1 MPFLANVSNAIR
13 RFLRFLLARP
23 LMWISNRYTSFPDQK
38 SVNKSLD
45 ELYKEIVNGN
55 TKKGRLVNI
64 DPQLQSIIIFSDQH
78 KGARTGSDDFE
89 LSEKN
94 YLKALAYYNQ
104 NKFALLALGDSE
116 ELWENTVLAVMK
128 NYKDTFEAE
137 ALFAQRDAF
146 YKVYGNHDLFWDND
160 PFASTFLKKMYGLDV
175 SIYSGIVFRIALDKR
190 TIDIFCTHGHQGDK
204 QSDGNALSK
213 WFISYIWGPM
223 QSYLKINTNNPST
236 NDDLKTLHNEFM
248 YQWSSKQ
255 NNIILI
261 TGHTHQPVFGSLT
274 HLERLLLRR
283 EEALQANDGET
294 LAKIDAEIPRR
305 KNEYDYIKQSF
316 REVRPGYFNSGCC
329 CYKDG
334 NITGI
339 EIAENSIRLIKWSKG
354 ERIVAEE
361 AHLSDLKI

>member
-1 MPFLANVSNAIR
+1 MPFLANVSNKIR
-13 RFLRFLLARP
+13 DGLRFLLFRP
-23 LMWISNRYTSFPDQK
+23 VMWMANRFSSFPDQETV
-38 SVNKSLD
+38 SRSLD
-45 ELYKEIVNGN
+45 ELYKEIIDGN
-55 TKKGRLVNI
+55 IKKGRLINI

-78 KGARTGSDDFE
+78 KGARNGSDDFE

-94 YLKALAYYNQ
+94 YLKALGYYNE
-104 NKFALLALGDSE
+104 NKFAFLSLGDSE

-128 NYKDTFEAE
+128 HYKNTFEAE

-160 PFASTFLKKMYGLDV
+160 PFAGSYLKKMYSQEV
-175 SIYSGIVFRIALDKR
+175 NIYGGIVLRLELNNR

-204 QSDGNALSK
+204 QSDGNAFSK
-213 WFISYIWGPM
+213 WFVSYIWGPL
-223 QSYLKINTNNPST
+223 QAYLKINTNSPSGNT
-236 NDDLKTLHNEFM
+236 DLKTLHNEYMF
-248 YQWSSKQ
+248 QWSKRQ
-255 NNIILI
+255 NNILLI
-261 TGHTHQPVFGSLT
+261 TGHTHQPVFASLT

-283 EEALQANDGET
+283 EEALQANDGDA

-305 KNEYDYIKQSF
+305 RREYDFVKQSF

-339 EIAENSIRLIKWSKG
+339 EISEGYIRLVKWSKG
-354 ERIVAEE
+354 ERIVAEQ
-361 AHLSDLKI
+361 APLADLKV